1 MAQTPIVRKI
11 KLTSYRFPTQNVTTD
26 LAFAAGSVLRAGQ
39 SRYSQASWRIH
50 IYTDAGVTGE
60 YISGT
65 PANREQMEMIA
76 PFLIG
81 RNALDR
87 ELFYRQSKM
96 ILRKHDRM
104 GIGPLDIALWD
115 LGRARCS
122 MRQFTSC
129 WADTGRSCP
138 VTPARTTPTARPTD

>member
-1 MAQTPIVRKI
+1 MAQTPIVRRI

-26 LAFAAGSVLRAGQ
+26 LAFAAGPFYEPGSHGTRRLLG
-39 SRYSQASWRIH
+39 IH
-50 IYTDAGVTGE
+50 IETDAGVTGE

-65 PANREQMEMIA
+65 PANREQIEMIA

-104 GIGPLDIALWD
+104 GIGTDRHRAL
-115 LGRARCS
+115 GPCGQAVRRADS
-122 MRQFTSC
+122 
-129 WADTGRSCP
+129 
-138 VTPARTTPTARPTD
+138 PTAWRLSREVAVLREHIPCRPLA